1 MPSILKHFNNGSAVR
16 VHSGSLSTMGMA
28 FLRVPLGMTTGRRE
42 PRGSGGSKN
51 IVKETI
57 YQPRPLL
64 SQIHTTI
71 YIPFTR
77 KARLFE
83 NNSEPVGGGRPLV
96 SATAWKQPN
105 TCRPIW
111 WWGNGCLRATHTR
124 KWRDSVA
131 ASDMFRVVR
140 HATESRTEAPSAE
153 SENSRLP

>member
-1 MPSILKHFNNGSAVR
+1 

-83 NNSEPVGGGRPLV
+83 NNSEPVGGGGAPLYPPLPGSNQIHV
-96 SATAWKQPN
+96 GLYDDGATAVCGRLIP
-105 TCRPIW
+105 
-111 WWGNGCLRATHTR
+111 G
-124 KWRDSVA
+124 
-131 ASDMFRVVR
+131 SDV
-140 HATESRTEAPSAE
+140 TQ
-153 SENSRLP
+153 